1 LCALVNVLGAV
12 QSFISGGTGAGEGSV
27 DRASVTDRTLMTRI
41 RCTSIIE
48 MTKQP
53 YVK

>member
-12 QSFISGGTGAGEGSV
+12 QSFVSGSTGAGEGPV
-27 DRASVTDRTLMTRI
+27 DRASVTDRALMTRI
-41 RCTSIIE
+41 RRTGIIE

-53 YVK
+53 YEK